1 MIDIKVM
8 AVESRKEHA
17 ESVLEKVRD
26 NPTAKIIYDDR
37 GINGGGGAWYNA
49 RRCWLTNT
57 NAEYQMV
64 IQDDVVLCDDF
75 LKYVDKCINFQQE
88 AVWSFYCGRKVDVL
102 LQGKYES
109 PYVHVRG
116 CKTSG
121 QAILIPKK
129 YVKRM
134 IEETDIIFGENYKHD
149 DSRIGWWCC
158 FNKIPLFTTV
168 PSLCN
173 HKQIQSVIPHH
184 NSKRY
189 SRIWIGRDVSKT
201 NWESKKINETPFVF
215 PYLWMNEENE
225 NYRRAYEYCQ
235 TAKRRAKEEWK

>member
-88 AVWSFYCGRKVDVL
+88 AVWSF
-102 LQGKYES
+102 
-109 PYVHVRG
+109 
-116 CKTSG
+116 TSG
-121 QAILIPKK
+121 EI
-129 YVKRM
+129 
-134 IEETDIIFGENYKHD
+134 
-149 DSRIGWWCC
+149 
-158 FNKIPLFTTV
+158 
-168 PSLCN
+168 
-173 HKQIQSVIPHH
+173 
-184 NSKRY
+184 
-189 SRIWIGRDVSKT
+189 
-201 NWESKKINETPFVF
+201 
-215 PYLWMNEENE
+215 
-225 NYRRAYEYCQ
+225 
-235 TAKRRAKEEWK
+235 